1 MTARTVNRPRPS
13 PRADCSVEIANG
25 ASDSDLINLTGLVL
39 SAVQI
44 SSGWTTAVIG
54 FKSAGLDGSTGTM
67 YLVRNSLGDALTYNT
82 TASSITAIDPA
93 PLVGLQ
99 KLQVCSMT
107 TAGVAVNQ
115 GALRSLVLSL
125 TPAYF

>member
-1 MTARTVNRPRPS
+1 MAVRQVNRARPS
-13 PRADCSVEIANG
+13 NRADCSVEIANG
-25 ASDSDLINLTGLVL
+25 ASDSDLINITGHTLC
-39 SAVQI
+39 AIQT
-44 SSGWTTAVIG
+44 SSGWSTAVIG
-54 FKSAGLDGSTGTM
+54 FKASIDGSTGTM

-82 TASSITAIDPA
+82 TASSIVAVDPA

-125 TPAYF
+125 TPAYII

>member
-1 MTARTVNRPRPS
+1 MTARQVDRSRPS
-13 PRADCSVEIANG
+13 NRASCSVEIASG
-25 ASDSDLINLTGLVL
+25 ASDSDLINITGHVL
-39 SAVQI
+39 SCIQV
-44 SSGWTTAVIG
+44 SSGWTTAVLG
-54 FKSAGLDGSTGTM
+54 FKASLDGSTGTM
-67 YLVRNSLGDALTYNT
+67 YLVRNSNGDALTYNT

-115 GALRSLVLSL
+115 GATRSLVLGLS
-125 TPAYF
+125 PAYIN

>member
-1 MTARTVNRPRPS
+1 MAVRQVNRARPS
-13 PRADCSVEIANG
+13 NRADCSVEIANG
-25 ASDSDLINLTGLVL
+25 ASDSDLINITGHVL
-39 SAVQI
+39 SAIQT

-54 FKSAGLDGSTGTM
+54 FKASIDGSTGTM
-67 YLVRNSLGDALTYNT
+67 YLVRNSNGDALTYNT
-82 TASSITAIDPA
+82 TASSIVAVDPA

-125 TPAYF
+125 TPAYIN